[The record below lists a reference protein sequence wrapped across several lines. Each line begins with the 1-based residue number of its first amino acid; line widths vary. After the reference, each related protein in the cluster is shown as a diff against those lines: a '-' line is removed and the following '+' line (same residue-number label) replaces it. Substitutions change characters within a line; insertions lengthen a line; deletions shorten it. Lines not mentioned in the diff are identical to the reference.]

1 MNSILGFINKISNS
15 TKILGLNAVI
25 EAARAGEAGKGF
37 SVVAKEIE
45 KMSNNTTDAAKEI
58 SRMLEGVK
66 EQLDRINEKA
76 QQAAGS
82 FGSQESSM
90 ENIAATV
97 ENLHA
102 NINVL
107 EDYIQKL

>member
-1 MNSILGFINKISNS
+1 M
-15 TKILGLNAVI
+15 GLNALI

-66 EQLDRINEKA
+66 EQLDRINEKDSR
-76 QQAAGS
+76 QQALLAVRQVLWRILLLQLRTYMQILMFWKITYRS
-82 FGSQESSM
+82 F
-90 ENIAATV
+90 NNKI
-97 ENLHA
+97 
-102 NINVL
+102 
-107 EDYIQKL
+107 Y